1 MKRYFSF
8 VEAQPPAKV
17 KINNVNL
24 LVKLHQVKS
33 QTHQNHLVKRCKN
46 RSNPDPKWMDNGN
59 DAYRNVDGTLFM
71 FYTNKNQ
78 NYNANAVHIF
88 HGKKYLALSVY
99 PDLYQ
104 LIDFH
109 RKNSDVMKLYN
120 NTPEAL
126 QLPSLLIKDSPSEL
140 NDYGSHLSNTSAKE
154 IEVAIEWL
162 IWNYIKFEDFI
173 IAKGLKLENLL
184 HFWSDGAA
192 TLIGTKTGVVKR
204 FEKINPFYYIC
215 ALFFSTY
222 AKFKDD
228 IGDVRRT
235 DVLLFLD

>member
-71 FYTNKNQ
+71 FY
-78 NYNANAVHIF
+78 
-88 HGKKYLALSVY
+88 
-99 PDLYQ
+99 
-104 LIDFH
+104 FH

-192 TLIGTKTGVVKR
+192 TLIGTKTGS
-204 FEKINPFYYIC
+204 F
-215 ALFFSTY
+215 
-222 AKFKDD
+222 
-228 IGDVRRT
+228 RRMQN
-235 DVLLFLD
+235 LKMI